1 MALVTESIPL
11 ALYVHWPW
19 CLHKC
24 PYCDF
29 NSHAKSRELIPEIE
43 FLGALKGAFLR
54 FLPYIHGREIET
66 VFFGGGT
73 PSLMRPDTIGDF
85 LSFVKA
91 NAKLSPKAEVTLEA
105 NPGTTEYTSFSELKE
120 AGVNRLSIG
129 VQSFNDE
136 KLRVLGRIHD
146 GQQARVAIAK
156 AAEIFENFNLDLMFA
171 LPGQTAEEL
180 VQDLTTA
187 LQFHPTHL
195 SYYQLTIEEGTA
207 FYKHEPSGLPDMDQ
221 AYGMLERIE
230 SATSEHG
237 FYHYEVSAYARTGF
251 RCQHNL
257 NYWQFG
263 DYIGVGPG
271 AHGKITKDDKVMR
284 TASVNS
290 PSLWMER
297 IAKGLQPYSEI
308 REVQKE
314 DLPFEFM
321 LNALR
326 LRQGVPASFWLER
339 TGLPLSFLSHFWD
352 TPQAHELLKPLKDQ
366 ICTTDLG
373 WKFLN
378 ETQELFL

>member
-1 MALVTESIPL
+1 MALVEENISL

-29 NSHAKSRELIPEIE
+29 NSHAKSRELIPEAE
-43 FLGALKGAFLR
+43 YLRALKGAFRR
-54 FLPYIHGREIET
+54 FLPFIDGREIRT

-73 PSLMRPDTIGDF
+73 PSLMRPETISSF
-85 LSFVKA
+85 LSFVKT
-91 NAKLSPKAEVTLEA
+91 NAKLSPEAEVTLEA

-136 KLRVLGRIHD
+136 KLRILGRIHN
-146 GQQARVAIAK
+146 GQQARVAISK
-156 AAEIFENFNLDLMFA
+156 AAEVFENFNLDLMFA
-171 LPGQTAEEL
+171 LPGQTTEEL
-180 VQDLTTA
+180 IQDLTTA

-230 SATSEHG
+230 SATSDQG
-237 FYHYEVSAYARTGF
+237 FDHYEVSAYAKPGF

-271 AHGKITKDDKVMR
+271 AHGKITKDGKVVR

-290 PSLWMER
+290 PTVWMER
-297 IAKGLQPYSEI
+297 ITKGLPPYSETHEI
-308 REVQKE
+308 QKE
-314 DLPFEFM
+314 DFPFEFM

-326 LRQGVPASFWLER
+326 LRQGVPASFWEER
-339 TGLPLSFLSHFWD
+339 TGLPLSSLFPFWN
-352 TPQAHELLKPLKDQ
+352 TPEARELLKPLNEQ
-366 ICTTDLG
+366 ICTTVMG

>member
-1 MALVTESIPL
+1 MALVTEKIPL

-29 NSHAKSRELIPEIE
+29 NSHAKPRELIPEGGYLE
-43 FLGALKGAFLR
+43 ALKGAFRR
-54 FLPYIHGREIET
+54 FLPFIDGREIET

-73 PSLMRPDTIGDF
+73 PSLLHPETIENF
-85 LSFVKA
+85 LSFVRD
-91 NAKLSPKAEVTLEA
+91 NAKLSPDAEVTLEA
-105 NPGTTEYTSFSELKE
+105 NPGTTEYTDFAELRN

-136 KLRVLGRIHD
+136 KLKVLGRIHS
-146 GQQARVAIAK
+146 GKQARVAITK
-156 AAEIFENFNLDLMFA
+156 AVEVFDNFNLDLMFA
-171 LPGQTAEEL
+171 LPGQTTKEL
-180 VQDLTTA
+180 IEDLTTA

-207 FYKHEPSGLPDMDQ
+207 FYKHEPVGLPDMDQ
-221 AYGMLERIE
+221 AYAMLEEIE
-230 SATSEHG
+230 SATAKFG
-237 FYHYEVSAYARTGF
+237 FDHYEVSAYARPGF
-251 RCQHNL
+251 RCRHNL

-263 DYIGVGPG
+263 DYVGVGPG
-271 AHGKITKDDKVMR
+271 AHGKITKDEKILR

-290 PSLWMER
+290 PALWMER
-297 IAKGLQPYSEI
+297 IAKGLPPYSEI
-308 REVQKE
+308 REVQTE

-326 LRQGVPASFWLER
+326 LRQGVPSSFWEGR
-339 TGLPLSFLSHFWD
+339 TGLPLSYLAPFWNSSEA
-352 TPQAHELLKPLKDQ
+352 QKLLKPLNEQ

-378 ETQELFL
+378 EAQELFL